1 MSSKLSIV
9 ARQPIIDKNKELF
22 AYELLYRES
31 DTNAFQSENAKRV
44 TMRLLSEQFLTF
56 QKKNLDNKQGFV
68 NFEYKDLIEG
78 VPFDFSSNDIV
89 VEILES
95 CSPTDELFN
104 AVSELKQ
111 KNYLVALDDFE
122 PSPEWDR
129 FYKLIDFI
137 KLDLRALSMK
147 ECAGII
153 RDFQHS
159 NIQFIA
165 EKIEDNTEF
174 QQACQCGFDYFQGYF
189 YQKPEL
195 IKTKKLSASA
205 VDIFKLSALVAK
217 RDIEIHKVNQVI
229 ERNPILSVQ
238 LLNFV
243 NNDSRLNRSIESTQ
257 QALAYLGNDRI
268 RKYVTYTTLSALS
281 PSKPNIILRNLLTRA
296 KLLEELAANIRQP
309 HLADSAYLCGMLSL
323 VEGLL
328 DMALE
333 DIVSSLSL
341 SDVITEALIH
351 RKGVLGSLL
360 SIAEAIESSNWK
372 LLESLLKGI
381 ELHEETVMTCIT
393 NSNAWVSEL

>member
-1 MSSKLSIV
+1 MSNKLSIV
-9 ARQPIIDKNKELF
+9 ARQPIVDQNKELF

-31 DTNAFQSENAKRV
+31 DTNAFQSSDGQRV

-56 QKKNLDNKQGFV
+56 QKKNLDSKQGFV

-78 VPFDFSSNDIV
+78 VPFDFSSKDIV

-104 AVSELKQ
+104 AVADLKQ
-111 KNYLVALDDFE
+111 KHYLVALDDFE
-122 PSPEWDR
+122 PSSEWDR

-153 RDFQHS
+153 NDFRHTD
-159 NIQFIA
+159 IQFVA
-165 EKIEDNTEF
+165 EKIENNDEF
-174 QQACQCGFDYFQGYF
+174 QQACQCGFDFFQGYF

-217 RDIEIHKVNQVI
+217 REIEIHKVNQVI
-229 ERNPILSVQ
+229 ERNPALSLQ
-238 LLNFV
+238 LLKFV
-243 NNDSRLNRSIESTQ
+243 NNDSRLSKPIESTQ

-268 RKYVTYTTLSALS
+268 RKYVTYTTLSSLS
-281 PSKPNIILRNLLTRA
+281 PDKPSIILKNLLVRA
-296 KLLEELAANIRQP
+296 KLLEELAVCIKQP
-309 HLADSAYLCGMLSL
+309 LLAESAYLCGMLSL

-328 DMALE
+328 DMRLV
-333 DIVSSLSL
+333 DIISSLPL
-341 SDVITEALIH
+341 SEMIVDGLID
-351 RKGVLGSLL
+351 RKGGLGSLL
-360 SIAEAIESSNWK
+360 SLAEAIESSNWR
-372 LLESLLKGI
+372 LLDSLLK
-381 ELHEETVMTCIT
+381 EFNLPEQTVMTCIT